1 MKAVIAIVGRPN
13 VGKSTLFNRLT
24 RSNAALVADY
34 PGLTRDRIYGVGKVG
49 SKPYIV
55 VDTGGLTG
63 NAEGVEALMAS
74 QARQA
79 MEEAD
84 VIILLADGRGGLT
97 AGDEIIASQL
107 RQLGKRVFLAANKA
121 EGLNA
126 SIATAEFQAL
136 GLGQPHAISAA
147 HGDGIA
153 ALMEEVCEALPPEES
168 EEEAEEAGIKVAM
181 VGRPNVGKSTL
192 LNRLLGEERVVV
204 SDVAGTTR
212 DSVYVPFERDE
223 KRYTLI
229 DTAGI
234 RRRGRVFETV
244 EKFSVVKTLQAI
256 ESAHVV
262 LLLLDAHEG
271 VTAQDASLA
280 GLILE
285 SGKGLVVLV
294 NKWDGL
300 QHDQRER
307 IKADLDYKLGFLDF
321 AETRHISALH
331 GTGVGELFG
340 IVQRVHSAATRHFP
354 TPELNR
360 ALEAAVQQHQ
370 PPLVRGRRI
379 KLRYAHQGGS
389 NPPLI
394 IIHGN
399 QTEHVPDA
407 YRRYLENTFR
417 RELRLRGTPLRI
429 EFRGGENPYAGRK
442 NTLTPRQIR
451 KKRRAIKRFKD

>member
-1 MKAVIAIVGRPN
+1 MKAVIALVGRPN

-24 RSNAALVADY
+24 RSNAALVAAV
-34 PGLTRDRIYGVGKVG
+34 PGLTRDRIYGVGKIG
-49 SKPYIV
+49 SKPYIA

-84 VIILLADGRGGLT
+84 VIVFLADGRGGLT
-97 AGDEIIASQL
+97 AGDEIIAAQL
-107 RQLGKRVFLAANKA
+107 RQLGKRVVLAVNKA
-121 EGLNA
+121 EGLNTH
-126 SIATAEFQAL
+126 IATAEFQAL

-153 ALMEEVCEALPPEES
+153 ALMEEVCATLPGEET
-168 EEEAEEAGIKVAM
+168 EEEAEQAGIKVAM
-181 VGRPNVGKSTL
+181 AGRPNVGKSTL

-212 DSVYVPFERDE
+212 DSVYVPFERDD

-234 RRRGRVFETV
+234 RRRGRVFEAI

-300 QHDQRER
+300 HSEQRDR
-307 IKADLDYKLGFLDF
+307 VKTDLDFKLSFLDF
-321 AETRHISALH
+321 AETRFISALH
-331 GTGVGELFG
+331 GTGVGELFS
-340 IVQRVHSAATRHFP
+340 IVQRVHAAATRHFP
-354 TPELNR
+354 TAELNR

-399 QTEHVPDA
+399 QTDHVPDA

-429 EFRGGENPYAGRK
+429 EFRSGENPYADRK